1 MWCSLK
7 FHFCSLMEASTQ
19 TGLDLE
25 REKTQGLSSHEGSGP
40 DGAESIPTRHKPEQ
54 LTSGRCMRT
63 AAPELSWL
71 QTVSCR
77 GWPAPVGTC
86 PSESLRMKCA
96 LTAVG
101 SSGSIFFFP
110 KETFQ
115 GSDRTTLLTL
125 LCKQPHPRT
134 DGNGNSWRLA
144 LRNSGHEVLGS
155 WSLL

>member
-1 MWCSLK
+1 
-7 FHFCSLMEASTQ
+7 MEASTQ

-71 QTVSCR
+71 QTASRR

-86 PSESLRMKCA
+86 PSEPQNEAGSDSCGELRDY
-96 LTAVG
+96 L
-101 SSGSIFFFP
+101 FFP

-115 GSDRTTLLTL
+115 GSDRTTLLTP
-125 LCKQPHPRT
+125 LCKQPHHGT
-134 DGNGNSWRLA
+134 DGNRNSWRLA
-144 LRNSGHEVLGS
+144 LKNRGHKVLGS